1 MMYNYRK
8 DTRQNKNSGF
18 TLIELLVVISIIALL
33 MTIMMPAL
41 RKAREQAKAVVCLSR
56 LKQFGLMFEMY
67 ANDNN
72 DSLPGGWN
80 SGKMWMVDLLQYY
93 GGEDDIR
100 LCPKARIF
108 LHDIPNN
115 VPGVFTAWGKYGHP
129 DYFGGWVPL
138 WGKEGMYGSYG
149 VNGWAHNP
157 PDRGVPGTYDIDEE
171 WRAYYWRKMTRIKQP
186 DTVPLMGGA
195 MWDGSTPDVSDTPP
209 PIEGMMTN
217 DISIFCLPRHNGRV
231 NMIFMDKSA
240 RSVELTELWS
250 LKWHPYWVQKRIKW
264 PKWMKKYTH
273 SR

>member
-1 MMYNYRK
+1 MYNYRK

-33 MTIMMPAL
+33 MAIMMPAL
-41 RKAREQAKAVVCLSR
+41 GKVREQAKTVVCLSR

-67 ANDNN
+67 ANENN

-80 SGKMWMVDLLQYY
+80 SGRMWMVDLLPYY

-100 LCPKARIF
+100 LCPRARKF
-108 LHDIPNN
+108 LHEVPNN

-129 DYFGGWVPL
+129 NYFDGWVPL

-157 PDRGVPGTYDIDEE
+157 PDIGVPGTYDIDEE
-171 WRAYYWRKMTRIKQP
+171 RRAYYWRKMTRAKQP
-186 DTVPLMGGA
+186 YTVPLMGDA

-209 PIEGMMTN
+209 PIEGLMTN

-231 NMIFMDKSA
+231 NMLFMDKSA

-250 LKWHPYWVQKRIKW
+250 LKWHPYWVQKRINW
-264 PKWMKKYTH
+264 PKWMRKY